1 MSDSERPDLDDLPAA
16 IASKSLWG
24 RLPMVWLLPIVVV
37 LAGAYV
43 VIHEKL
49 AQGIT
54 IEIRFHNAEG
64 LEANKTKIRYKEVE
78 IGEVSDISVSK
89 DRKEVIVR
97 ASIHRNAKDYM
108 VEDTRFWVV
117 RPRVS
122 ASGITGLGTLVS
134 GEYISADVGD
144 SPVRRDEFV
153 GLEAPPIVT
162 SDLPGREFVLH
173 ADDLGSLSIGS
184 SVFYRHIEAGQVVGY
199 TMDAGG
205 TGVTIK
211 VFVNSPFDSY
221 VNGASRFWQA
231 SGVDM
236 SVTSAGVKLRTESLT
251 SILEGGVSF
260 QTLPGATATPVAAD
274 TAFSL
279 YSDED
284 RAMRPTETEIR
295 SFVMFFGGSLRGL
308 SAGAPVEL
316 HGIDIGEVKTVDV
329 EYDSSSGSLRFPV
342 VVELYPQRIRGKSK
356 RPAIMNG
363 QDNAEVAS
371 RRLLESLVAHGLRAE
386 LKTGN
391 LLTGQKFVALDM
403 HSDAS
408 AERVDWDA
416 HPAIFPT
423 VSNGLDE
430 IQDAVSGIARKL
442 SKVPFD
448 QLAYRLDSALS
459 TLDQTLKNANHLLQ
473 NVDAN
478 LAPQVQSTLAEAQA
492 AMKNAKE
499 ILSQDAPLQSDLGST
514 LMQVSRAAKSISA
527 LVDYL
532 QRHPESLLRGKPG
545 DTP

>member
-1 MSDSERPDLDDLPAA
+1 M
-16 IASKSLWG
+16 
-24 RLPMVWLLPIVVV
+24 
-37 LAGAYV
+37 
-43 VIHEKL
+43 
-49 AQGIT
+49 
-54 IEIRFHNAEG
+54 
-64 LEANKTKIRYKEVE
+64 
-78 IGEVSDISVSK
+78 
-89 DRKEVIVR
+89 
-97 ASIHRNAKDYM
+97 
-108 VEDTRFWVV
+108 
-117 RPRVS
+117 
-122 ASGITGLGTLVS
+122 
-134 GEYISADVGD
+134 
-144 SPVRRDEFV
+144 
-153 GLEAPPIVT
+153 
-162 SDLPGREFVLH
+162 
-173 ADDLGSLSIGS
+173 
-184 SVFYRHIEAGQVVGY
+184 
-199 TMDAGG
+199 
-205 TGVTIK
+205 
-211 VFVNSPFDSY
+211 
-221 VNGASRFWQA
+221 
-231 SGVDM
+231 
-236 SVTSAGVKLRTESLT
+236 
-251 SILEGGVSF
+251 
-260 QTLPGATATPVAAD
+260 AAD

-279 YSDED
+279 YADED

-316 HGIDIGEVKTVDV
+316 QGIDIGEVKTVDV

-356 RPAIMNG
+356 RPAIMKG
-363 QDNAEVAS
+363 QENTEIAS

-403 HSDAS
+403 HPDAT
-408 AERVDWDA
+408 ADRVDWDS

-430 IQDAVSGIARKL
+430 IQDALSGIARKL

-459 TLDQTLKNANHLLQ
+459 SLDHTLKNANHLLQ

-478 LAPQVQSTLAEAQA
+478 LAPQMQSTLAEAQA

-545 DTP
+545 DAP